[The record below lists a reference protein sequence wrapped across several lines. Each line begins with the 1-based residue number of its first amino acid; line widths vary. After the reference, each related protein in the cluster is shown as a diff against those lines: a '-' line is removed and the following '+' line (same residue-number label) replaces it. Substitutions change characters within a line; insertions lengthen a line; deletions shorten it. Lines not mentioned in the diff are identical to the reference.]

1 VNADSAH
8 LSPVLGRGILRHV
21 VPLPPSCLS
30 SLKFL
35 YAYPYMYRL
44 ACPGCQQPPK
54 MKRTLS
60 IWNPQDQ
67 AKRISSDYQL
77 IHFQTSVF
85 RVTHLSHLKRKVPLD
100 EFREKSRPEQFLS
113 IIIVHFSIQF
123 SSVTQSCLTL
133 CNPMNS
139 STPSLPVHYQLP
151 ESTQTHVH

>member
-1 VNADSAH
+1 MNADSAH
-8 LSPVLGRGILRHV
+8 LSPVLGRGSLRHM

-35 YAYPYMYRL
+35 YTYPYMYRL

-77 IHFQTSVF
+77 THFQTSVF
-85 RVTHLSHLKRKVPLD
+85 RVTHLSHLERKVPLD